1 MEDGRRSYLSD
12 RGVIVMKL
20 RSIAALALSCS
31 AGTSGAVTLA
41 IIDSGVD
48 YKHKELAPRMWDN
61 PDEKA
66 NEEDDDGNGFV
77 DDIRGWN
84 FAENNAEVIDYSH
97 LGTFSDDC
105 YKFFKI
111 QGKMLRGAA
120 TAEEKRWVEEKRA
133 DQAFL
138 RDLMTFGNFVHGSHV
153 AGISSASRSIE
164 RMIAVKIIPT
174 KTPGMADL
182 GFLED
187 LRAEALERDGFQD
200 ALIQLALGYVV
211 NQQVTVIKQAFEYA
225 QSKRADVVNG
235 SFGVSYASVSPAVKA
250 LLTMVLGREPTE
262 EEIKKHTRFMITSM
276 NDKLRETIEGASD
289 TLWVFAAANDGS
301 CNDDI
306 PVSPGGIAA
315 SNVLSVAAT
324 LDFDSL
330 ASFSNWGAS
339 SVDVAA
345 PGVAIDSTVPGD
357 LHLEMSGT
365 SMASPYVAQVA
376 ALVKDANPDLSPADV
391 KKVIMETVDVKDWL
405 QAKVRSSGVVNKDRA
420 LAAARRSREVAL
432 RDAIAEAHDRIG
444 AQKSMRPLRETPDMW
459 VLPLPSTLQ

>member
-1 MEDGRRSYLSD
+1 
-12 RGVIVMKL
+12 
-20 RSIAALALSCS
+20 
-31 AGTSGAVTLA
+31 
-41 IIDSGVD
+41 
-48 YKHKELAPRMWDN
+48 
-61 PDEKA
+61 
-66 NEEDDDGNGFV
+66 
-77 DDIRGWN
+77 
-84 FAENNAEVIDYSH
+84 
-97 LGTFSDDC
+97 
-105 YKFFKI
+105 
-111 QGKMLRGAA
+111 
-120 TAEEKRWVEEKRA
+120 
-133 DQAFL
+133 
-138 RDLMTFGNFVHGSHV
+138 
-153 AGISSASRSIE
+153 
-164 RMIAVKIIPT
+164 
-174 KTPGMADL
+174 
-182 GFLED
+182 
-187 LRAEALERDGFQD
+187 
-200 ALIQLALGYVV
+200 
-211 NQQVTVIKQAFEYA
+211 
-225 QSKRADVVNG
+225 
-235 SFGVSYASVSPAVKA
+235 
-250 LLTMVLGREPTE
+250 
-262 EEIKKHTRFMITSM
+262 MITSM